1 MLFKQYKSHIIKE
14 IQDRS
19 IKLINFTIISLCL
32 IGQGFG
38 QQNDVSKYTLIG
50 MIPDVVNITPAKLH
64 DRYGLEQLVFA
75 KGTIVVEDRTY
86 FDLMLQR
93 VKAESVF
100 VKRFKTN
107 TVFKTI
113 KELEL
118 PSDTDQ
124 NILKDEIIAL
134 SRNKAFKTGISEIQ
148 LRLVRVYKEDENR
161 ITEINSN
168 QLDWTGRTIAD
179 LYKKRW
185 DIELFFK
192 AIKQNLQIKTFVG
205 TS

>member
-1 MLFKQYKSHIIKE
+1 
-14 IQDRS
+14 
-19 IKLINFTIISLCL
+19 
-32 IGQGFG
+32 
-38 QQNDVSKYTLIG
+38 
-50 MIPDVVNITPAKLH
+50 
-64 DRYGLEQLVFA
+64 
-75 KGTIVVEDRTY
+75 
-86 FDLMLQR
+86 MLQR
-93 VKAESVF
+93 VKAENVF
-100 VKRFKTN
+100 VTRIKTN